1 MLEINIPH
9 IRLSRNAK
17 KTTGKNRNSKFKY
30 SAFHDQTK
38 SRNVKFQDFVRLSE
52 RSVHKF
58 TISITI
64 SIFFYNSALK
74 IIFRQSVVGVCRFF
88 YVIEIHV

>member
-58 TISITI
+58 TISI
-64 SIFFYNSALK
+64 FFYNSALK